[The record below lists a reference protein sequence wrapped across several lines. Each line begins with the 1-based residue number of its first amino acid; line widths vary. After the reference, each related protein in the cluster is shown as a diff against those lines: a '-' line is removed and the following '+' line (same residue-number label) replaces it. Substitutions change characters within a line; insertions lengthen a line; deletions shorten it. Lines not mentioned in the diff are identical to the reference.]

1 MQTQESINPEV
12 QEQDIVQSPENTTP
26 QKDYF
31 SIALSTI
38 LGGATALTVIALIIG
53 VVIAVVFGIKF
64 SYNRW
69 FSMDHLVAVGNAG
82 YYYDAEGS
90 CFITPTPHRRI
101 IKECT
106 SLQYA
111 GSDTIGIVLVQDY
124 YRYLNLN
131 TLSFLNDHKYD
142 IAYPFHDDCAMALTN
157 DTLYCINA
165 HGEVITSE
173 PANWLYTSVI
183 PLTYSIMSEDED
195 GYTTT
200 KSLPTD
206 VYMYEDINHSY
217 GLMSSDF
224 VRLTKPLFSNISVLT
239 KDVFLCE
246 YAYSEISVLVNQH
259 GEILK

>member
-69 FSMDHLVAVGNAG
+69 FSMDHLIAVGNTG

-90 CFITPTPHRRI
+90 CFINPTPHRRI

-111 GSDTIGIVLVQDY
+111 GSDTIGIVQVQDY
-124 YRYLNLN
+124 YRYLYLN

-157 DTLYCINA
+157 DTLI
-165 HGEVITSE
+165 
-173 PANWLYTSVI
+173 LYKCSWQ
-183 PLTYSIMSEDED
+183 
-195 GYTTT
+195 GYYLRASQLALYLRYTPDLFHYVGGRRWIYHY
-200 KSLPTD
+200 KISA
-206 VYMYEDINHSY
+206 YR
-217 GLMSSDF
+217 
-224 VRLTKPLFSNISVLT
+224 RLYV
-239 KDVFLCE
+239 
-246 YAYSEISVLVNQH
+246 
-259 GEILK
+259 